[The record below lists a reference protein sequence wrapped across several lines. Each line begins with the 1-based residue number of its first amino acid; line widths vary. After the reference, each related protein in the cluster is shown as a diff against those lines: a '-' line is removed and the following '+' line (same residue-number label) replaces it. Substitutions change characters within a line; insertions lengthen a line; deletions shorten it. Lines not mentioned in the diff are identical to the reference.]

1 MIEELR
7 EDPAPFK
14 KLKEML
20 DLEGV
25 IVYTQLDGYR
35 CFLPQN
41 KKNGV
46 IKFRGVFR
54 ILSRGGLKYVARM
67 AKIFL
72 G

>member
-1 MIEELR
+1 MPGRFLKNVKYAQAWLTITYWSWCLFAMIEELR

-41 KKNGV
+41 
-46 IKFRGVFR
+46 
-54 ILSRGGLKYVARM
+54 
-67 AKIFL
+67 
-72 G
+72 

>member
-1 MIEELR
+1 MVNNNILVQVFVCMIEELR

-41 KKNGV
+41 
-46 IKFRGVFR
+46 
-54 ILSRGGLKYVARM
+54 
-67 AKIFL
+67 
-72 G
+72 

>member
-46 IKFRGVFR
+46 IELRRVR
-54 ILSRGGLKYVARM
+54 CY
-67 AKIFL
+67 
-72 G
+72 